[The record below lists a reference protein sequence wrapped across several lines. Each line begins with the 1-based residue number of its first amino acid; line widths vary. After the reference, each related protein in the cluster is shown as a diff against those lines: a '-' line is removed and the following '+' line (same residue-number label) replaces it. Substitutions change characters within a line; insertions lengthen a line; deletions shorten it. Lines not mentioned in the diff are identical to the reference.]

1 MNAAQRIERRH
12 TAERLIESDRDE
24 RRQQREAQPQGTG
37 SAQHQGGDGC
47 NRQRHDGSKDP
58 IAKRRTHVDDCTLRA
73 IWHTAAA
80 SVERLSTARPAYAAT
95 ALLLYVVSVLI
106 AGARWRGF
114 LRAQGGEATVLRA
127 TLATLGG
134 IAAGNLTPAPGGE
147 ACRIGLVRLGGRATW
162 TQATVAA
169 VWDRLSELPPILVLG
184 GMAFIAVRSLSPA
197 WHWVWVVVA
206 VAAALGVA
214 AVAFRRWLRPVF
226 SIVTWRERLAHHRV
240 SAALFAAGVGY
251 SSLLWLQDFLRLT
264 CATLAF
270 GVVLLPTQ
278 IATLSILAML
288 GGIAPAIAGLGPV
301 EGGLVAGL
309 LAFGV
314 DLPTAAAVTAL
325 ERAISYGFS
334 TSAGAAVIAL
344 MGGRSMWLR
353 LRKPQA
359 PDNDAEAARS

>member
-1 MNAAQRIERRH
+1 M
-12 TAERLIESDRDE
+12 
-24 RRQQREAQPQGTG
+24 
-37 SAQHQGGDGC
+37 
-47 NRQRHDGSKDP
+47 
-58 IAKRRTHVDDCTLRA
+58 RA
-73 IWHTAAA
+73 FWLTAAA
-80 SVERLSTARPAYAAT
+80 SVERLSTARPAYAA
-95 ALLLYVVSVLI
+95 AAFLLYVVSLFI

-184 GMAFIAVRSLSPA
+184 GMALVAVRALSSA
-197 WHWVWVVVA
+197 WHSAWLVVA
-206 VAAALGVA
+206 VAAAMAFVSL
-214 AVAFRRWLRPVF
+214 AFRHSLRPVF
-226 SIVTWRERLAHHRV
+226 SIGTWRERLTQNRV
-240 SAALFAAGVGY
+240 SAALFGAGVGY

-270 GVVLLPTQ
+270 GVVLPPTQ

-288 GGIAPAIAGLGPV
+288 GGIVPAVAGLGPV

-334 TSAGAAVIAL
+334 TSAGGAVIAL
-344 MGGRSMWLR
+344 MGGRSMWAR
-353 LRKPQA
+353 LRSRQA
-359 PDNDAEAARS
+359 PDSDADAARS